1 MSSNYGTI
9 KYKLSQKRAPY
20 MSTFKD
26 GKAIRLIDLLD
37 LYDKEFRIIR
47 ASELI
52 IMLLV
57 DLLNNDKNKGQIY
70 FSNKSI
76 CNMLNKHIKNE
87 KNHIT
92 TDNLRKILAEEDQ
105 DNLIFNDYTRYIDT
119 DRVQAF
125 TGLISGE
132 YPAIENIYFRQMIS
146 EACSTSSFEEFI
158 SSGFTAL
165 VVGSIKD
172 LDKLKNAYNY
182 LKDNNIKNIDL
193 GSLKFVKNGFER
205 YNFDII
211 NIIKR
216 FYNCLPYA
224 HKNKWE
230 ASNILVE
237 SNKYNRNDNYINR
250 HIYINIDMLKY
261 MSGTFK
267 KNNNIYKLNK
277 ENKKRRNLYLCRNL
291 KFTLYEFIDEYC
303 SNKSEYNTYINNKI
317 KFMNDCKNQFNDS
330 VLAFILKE
338 NIEER
343 KGTDIYI
350 KNTNEA
356 KKIINI
362 FIRYISKIKQ
372 KIDEDDIQRCIDIFE
387 KLSIKNNNIDIFSI
401 ENDLLNEFKLKYLTS
416 TK

>member
-26 GKAIRLIDLLD
+26 GKAIRLIDLLE
-37 LYDKEFRIIR
+37 LYDKEFRLIR

-52 IMLLV
+52 IMQLV
-57 DLLNNDKNKGQIY
+57 DLLNNDKFKGQIY
-70 FSNKSI
+70 YSTKSI

-92 TDNLRKILAEEDQ
+92 VDNCRKILAEEDA
-105 DNLIFNDYTRYIDT
+105 DNLIFNDYTRYIDING
-119 DRVQAF
+119 VQAF
-125 TGLISGE
+125 TGLISGP
-132 YPAIENIYFRQMIS
+132 YPAIENIYFKNMLF
-146 EACSTSSFEEFI
+146 EACEASSFDAFI
-158 SSGFTAL
+158 KSGFTTF
-165 VVGSIKD
+165 VVDSIKD
-172 LDKLKNAYNY
+172 INKLKKAYDY

-193 GSLKFVKNGFER
+193 GSLKFEKNGFER
-205 YNFDII
+205 FNFDII

-230 ASNILVE
+230 ASNILKE
-237 SNKYNRNDNYINR
+237 SKEYNRNDNYINR
-250 HIYINIDMLKY
+250 HIYINIDMLKNI
-261 MSGTFK
+261 SGTYK
-267 KNNNIYKLNK
+267 KNNNIYKSMK

-291 KFTLYEFIDEYC
+291 KFTLYEFIDEFC
-303 SNKSEYNTYINNKI
+303 SNKSEYNTYINNKL

-330 VLAFILKE
+330 VLACILNE

-343 KGTDIYI
+343 KGTCIYL
-350 KNTNEA
+350 KNIDEA
-356 KKIINI
+356 KKIINR
-362 FIRYISKIKQ
+362 FIRYISKVKQ
-372 KIDEDDIQRCIDIFE
+372 KIDEDDIQRSIDILE
-387 KLSIKNNNIDIFSI
+387 KLSINNNIDIVSV
-401 ENDLLNEFKLKYLTS
+401 EKDLLNQFKLKYLTS